1 MERAN
6 FLERIA
12 GGDRV
17 NQEESFTSAH
27 VLLAHSSVGSE
38 RQGLLAAEYYSP
50 IFLLTSGVEDVEQ
63 CDFFIDNALL
73 AVRVY
78 VTITQ

>member
-1 MERAN
+1 MESTN

-17 NQEESFTSAH
+17 NQEEAFASAH
-27 VLLAHSSVGSE
+27 VLLPHSSVGSE
-38 RQGLLAAEYYSP
+38 RQGLSAAEYYSP
-50 IFLLTSGVEDVEQ
+50 IFLLTGGVEDVEQ
-63 CDFFIDNALL
+63 CDFFIDDALL

-78 VTITQ
+78 LAIT